1 MIFRAEHSSTQYIEP
16 PHVVI
21 HTPDTDVVIPAL
33 AFHKFSNS
41 PLFIKIGNKDKARI
55 INIVEVL
62 KNVQTRMKEEIS
74 SDNMVETI
82 LGLDVFTGCDSQFL
96 RRKKQTE
103 RTQCYAKIGN
113 IYHNIY
119 ITMYLLTVK
128 RVFDET
134 VRKMYL

>member
-21 HTPDTDVVIPAL
+21 HTPDTDVV
-33 AFHKFSNS
+33 
-41 PLFIKIGNKDKARI
+41 
-55 INIVEVL
+55 
-62 KNVQTRMKEEIS
+62 TRMKEEIS